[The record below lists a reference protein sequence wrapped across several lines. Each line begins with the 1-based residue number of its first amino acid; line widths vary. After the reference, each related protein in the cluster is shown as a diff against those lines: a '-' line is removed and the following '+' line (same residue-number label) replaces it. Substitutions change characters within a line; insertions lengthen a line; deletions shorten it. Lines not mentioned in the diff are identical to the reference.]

1 MELEARFKVRSGEAF
16 GKVFGGTEA
25 IRLLLRFKIDSFGS
39 RLNWTRLRRTIMMRM
54 VIKIRWSKLPE
65 GSYSVMSKVEL
76 DQRVRGRS
84 SGDFKAGQLVKENW
98 IIISGCEDNPF
109 QT

>member
-39 RLNWTRLRRTIMMRM
+39 RLNWTRLRRTMMMRM
-54 VIKIRWSKLPE
+54 LIKIRWSKLPE
-65 GSYSVMSKVEL
+65 RSYSVMSKVEL
-76 DQRVRGRS
+76 DQRV
-84 SGDFKAGQLVKENW
+84 
-98 IIISGCEDNPF
+98 
-109 QT
+109 